1 MALGASRREVLR
13 MVLGEG
19 LRVALIGVAIGLVA
33 AFAST
38 RLIKELLFGVAPAD
52 PATFVAVS
60 LLLVAVILTACYFP
74 ARRTTKVEPMTA
86 LRYE

>member
-1 MALGASRREVLR
+1 MALGASRREVLH

-33 AFAST
+33 AFASS
-38 RLIKELLFGVAPAD
+38 RLIKELLFGVEPAD
-52 PATFVAVS
+52 PATFAAVS
-60 LLLVAVILTACYFP
+60 LLLVAVILAACYVP
-74 ARRTTKVEPMTA
+74 ARRTMTVEPMAA